1 MPIEG
6 CISLNRARAKENSAI
21 TRSINQ
27 ANNTPKP
34 VEVVTKV
41 GFQVLAD
48 NEKNNKCLLKQDLQN
63 ASSEVAIAFPHE
75 NYIQQGLQIIKNNPD
90 IGKLQVDTRDYENM
104 DRNIYTSVTT
114 TFNHDFKIFF
124 PSDTH
129 MVAAVAYYKKK
140 YDINIH
146 IVCEVQAYKTYELI
160 QQLNDGEQL
169 GVIARPAQF
178 IAHVTPL
185 IISKQGEDI
194 FIIIL
199 DSVDDRPEFAY
210 IIEDFFKE
218 KLINLD
224 DKKNYHLIL
233 ADGDRQADS
242 YSCRNDAFII
252 LKDALRKPNV
262 VSYFEPFKQELSGE
276 FYQSSADDKFV
287 FKTYSVQLP
296 LFLFKTIQ
304 IDTVLANFTDEDK
317 STILKISKDGDIK
330 TLQTHLDKYKR
341 SVVAT
346 TTEISYENQVNP
358 ETNTYDQEVITEEKK
373 CIINVYLQMKG
384 FLMLVTVFPELS
396 DAEGKIDASKQ
407 ELLLSK
413 YFYAD
418 S

>member
-1 MPIEG
+1 M
-6 CISLNRARAKENSAI
+6 
-21 TRSINQ
+21 
-27 ANNTPKP
+27 
-34 VEVVTKV
+34 
-41 GFQVLAD
+41 
-48 NEKNNKCLLKQDLQN
+48 
-63 ASSEVAIAFPHE
+63 
-75 NYIQQGLQIIKNNPD
+75 
-90 IGKLQVDTRDYENM
+90 
-104 DRNIYTSVTT
+104 
-114 TFNHDFKIFF
+114 
-124 PSDTH
+124 
-129 MVAAVAYYKKK
+129 
-140 YDINIH
+140 
-146 IVCEVQAYKTYELI
+146 
-160 QQLNDGEQL
+160 
-169 GVIARPAQF
+169 
-178 IAHVTPL
+178 
-185 IISKQGEDI
+185 
-194 FIIIL
+194 
-199 DSVDDRPEFAY
+199 
-210 IIEDFFKE
+210 
-218 KLINLD
+218 
-224 DKKNYHLIL
+224 IL

>member
-1 MPIEG
+1 MCIESYLSSSKVQESVANLFLSDANNG
-6 CISLNRARAKENSAI
+6 KQPVEVLTNSELQVAGY
-21 TRSINQ
+21 N
-27 ANNTPKP
+27 ANNTPL
-34 VEVVTKV
+34 VEQNT
-41 GFQVLAD
+41 GFAF
-48 NEKNNKCLLKQDLQN
+48 
-63 ASSEVAIAFPHE
+63 STVAIAFPHE

-194 FIIIL
+194 FIIVL

-218 KLINLD
+218 KLINPD

-346 TTEISYENQVNP
+346 TTTEISYENQVNP